1 MASPASALSDAA
13 TLATARAAETV
24 RQPRAQGH
32 ARLVA
37 RLRDGASRIAEMGER
52 GSAKV
57 RVPRTPG
64 AGLQGVMLNTAGG
77 ITGGD
82 HIHFEGE
89 AQAGATLT
97 LATQTAERGYRAQ
110 PGQVGRLDVSLRAG
124 SGARL
129 EWLAQ
134 ETILFDGCA
143 LHRRLRI
150 EMAEDARLLLVEPV
164 IFGRT
169 AMGETVR
176 HGSFRDSQRLTRG
189 GRLVYADETRIEGP
203 VHEIIGAPA
212 ALAGNLAY
220 ATIIYAG
227 PDATERLET
236 LRSLLGEGLGGAS
249 AFDGLIS
256 ARIVSFDGHGL
267 RRRLVAVLRG
277 FRDAPL
283 PRVWEM

>member
-1 MASPASALSDAA
+1 LSEAALAA
-13 TLATARAAETV
+13 ARAAETT

-37 RLRDGASRIAEMGER
+37 RLRDGASRIAEMSER

-64 AGLQGVMLNTAGG
+64 LGLQGVMLNTAGG

-82 HIHFEGE
+82 YLHFEGE

-97 LATQTAERGYRAQ
+97 LATQTAERAYRAQ
-110 PGQVGRLDVSLRAG
+110 PGQVGRLDVTLRVG
-124 SGARL
+124 PGAVL

-134 ETILFDGCA
+134 ETILFDACA

-150 EMAEDARLLLVEPV
+150 DMAEDARLLLVEPV

-176 HGSFRDSQRLTRG
+176 QGSFRDSQHLRRG

-203 VHEIIGAPA
+203 VQEIIGAPA
-212 ALAGNLAY
+212 ALAGNIAY
-220 ATIIYAG
+220 ASLIYAG
-227 PDATERLET
+227 PDAAERLER
-236 LRSLLGEGLGGAS
+236 LRNLIGDGLGGAS

-256 ARIVSFDGHGL
+256 ARIVSSDGHDL

-277 FRDAPL
+277 FRDTPL

>member
-1 MASPASALSDAA
+1 MSDAA
-13 TLATARAAETV
+13 IAPTDAERATARAAETT

-82 HIHFEGE
+82 HLHFEGV
-89 AQAGATLT
+89 AQPSATLT
-97 LATQTAERGYRAQ
+97 LATQTAERAYRAQ
-110 PGQVGRLDVSLRAG
+110 PGQVGRLDVSLRAET
-124 SGARL
+124 GATL

-169 AMGETVR
+169 AMGEIVR
-176 HGSFRDSQRLTRG
+176 QGQFRDSQRLWRG
-189 GRLVYADETRIEGP
+189 GRLVYADETRLEGP
-203 VHEIIGAPA
+203 IHDLIGRPA
-212 ALAGNLAY
+212 ALAGNIAY
-220 ATIIYAG
+220 ATIIYAA
-227 PDATERLET
+227 PDAAERLDR
-236 LRSLLGEGLGGAS
+236 LRSLLGEGIGGAS

-256 ARIVSFDGHGL
+256 ARIVSSDGHDL
-267 RRRLVAVLRG
+267 RRRLVALLRG
-277 FRDAPL
+277 FRDTPL